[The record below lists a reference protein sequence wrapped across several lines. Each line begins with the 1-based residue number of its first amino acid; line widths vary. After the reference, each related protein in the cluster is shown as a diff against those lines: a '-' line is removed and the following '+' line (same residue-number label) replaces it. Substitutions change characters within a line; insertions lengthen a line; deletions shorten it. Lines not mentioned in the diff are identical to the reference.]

1 MLGIDKKFAM
11 YLHLVLGLLSQQEV
25 HAALESNALLRVL
38 IIRRKTG
45 CKEERKLG

>member
-1 MLGIDKKFAM
+1 MLGGDQKVTM
-11 YLHLVLGLLSQQEV
+11 YLHLVLRLLSQQKTQS
-25 HAALESNALLRVL
+25 ALEGNALLRVL